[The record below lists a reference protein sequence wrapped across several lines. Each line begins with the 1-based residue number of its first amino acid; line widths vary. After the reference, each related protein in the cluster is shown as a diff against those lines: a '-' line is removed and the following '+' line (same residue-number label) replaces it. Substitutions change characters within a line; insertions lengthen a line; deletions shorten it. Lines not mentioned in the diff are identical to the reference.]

1 MSLLFLSELINTSIS
16 NVEYIFHIEKNI
28 LKIPKIFNKKYMWDQ
43 KAWKLWSTM
52 ALPVQNI
59 QEAPKDEVFLIAGPN
74 RN

>member
-1 MSLLFLSELINTSIS
+1 MWSR
-16 NVEYIFHIEKNI
+16 YIFHIKKNI
-28 LKIPKIFNKKYMWDQ
+28 LKIPKIFNKKVHIRDQ

-59 QEAPKDEVFLIAGPN
+59 QEAPKDEVFFISGPN